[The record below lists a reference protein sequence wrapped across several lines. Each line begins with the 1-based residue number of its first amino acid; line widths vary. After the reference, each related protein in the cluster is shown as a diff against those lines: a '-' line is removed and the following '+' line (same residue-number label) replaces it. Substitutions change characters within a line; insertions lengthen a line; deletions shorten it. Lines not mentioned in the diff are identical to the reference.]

1 MTGVLSSP
9 NDFTARQAEDKAA
22 DSPASPT
29 HAETRLIELKRG
41 STLKL
46 EHAAGATVRLVDGEA
61 WLSACR
67 RGEGMRA
74 GEPAVLNGRG
84 TILIYALA
92 DSSLCL
98 EGAEHC
104 DIELRRRGE
113 VASGASPVD
122 DEQR

>member
-9 NDFTARQAEDKAA
+9 DEFVAQPEGAA
-22 DSPASPT
+22 AGSHASPR
-29 HAETRLIELKRG
+29 HAEIRLIELKRG

-67 RGEGMRA
+67 RAKRMRA
-74 GEPAVLNGRG
+74 GEPAVLNGCG

-98 EGAEHC
+98 EGVERC

-113 VASGASPVD
+113 IAPGGPPVD
-122 DEQR
+122 DERR